1 MRRLMSIAAAATTI
15 ASGTAIGG
23 SAQAGTVPDASLG
36 VVTNT
41 ALPLEE
47 IQFFWGG
54 YNYCWYG
61 NAWNGPGYYWCG
73 YPWRYG
79 YGWGGGYGWNG
90 WRWVAG
96 GVVAHG
102 TAAVAIGMV
111 AAVAGMAE
119 AEDITTNAVG
129 AVPAEHHRRQA
140 RNVFPYNDHEKRNY
154 TESLKV

>member
-1 MRRLMSIAAAATTI
+1 MRRLMSIAAAAATG
-15 ASGTAIGG
+15 GTAIGG

-73 YPWRYG
+73 YPWRYS

-90 WRWVAG
+90 WHWCVAWWR
-96 GVVAHG
+96 VAHG

-119 AEDITTNAVG
+119 AENITTNAVG

-140 RNVFPYNDHEKRNY
+140 INVFPDNDHEKRNY
-154 TESLKV
+154 TELLKV